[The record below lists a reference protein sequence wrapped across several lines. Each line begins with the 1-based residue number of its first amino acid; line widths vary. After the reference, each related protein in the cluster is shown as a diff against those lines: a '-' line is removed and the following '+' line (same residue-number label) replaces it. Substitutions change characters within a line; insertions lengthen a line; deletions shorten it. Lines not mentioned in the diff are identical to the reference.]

1 MYYAVIGISQ
11 YKSDNIDETSN
22 YIIPPLN
29 NIENLEL
36 YRYGNFGV
44 FQTLSSKTLLQ
55 LEKVKQNLVE
65 INNID
70 GIIIYTN
77 KLVYLDDNTSV
88 FNIRCFKDTDGIK
101 ILYYNPILDIGG
113 FAKKSI
119 KDGLYFDKI
128 TYDKISNNHLVEL
141 VLEWKINEERFIKI
155 LEPSSPV
162 YAPTS
167 PRTEGDMETE
177 AYIPSSPV
185 YAPTSPRTEGDIETE
200 AYIPS
205 SPVYAPTSPR
215 TEGDIETEAYI
226 PSSPVYASTSPRTE
240 GDIETE
246 ASSPV
251 YAPTSP
257 RTEGDIETEAS
268 SPVYAPTSPRTEGD
282 ISE

>member
-1 MYYAVIGISQ
+1 MYSAIIGISQ

-22 YIIPPLN
+22 YIKPPLN
-29 NIENLEL
+29 SIENLKL

-44 FQTLSSKTLLQ
+44 YQTLSSNTLLQ
-55 LEKVKQNLVE
+55 LEKEKQKLVE

-70 GIIIYTN
+70 GIIIYSN
-77 KLVYLDDNTSV
+77 QLVYLDDNTSV

-128 TYDKISNNHLVEL
+128 TYDKISSNHLVEL

-155 LEPSSPV
+155 HEPSSPV

-167 PRTEGDMETE
+167 PRSEDEGQTDTYVPTSPVYAPTSPGSEDEGQTDTYVPTSPVYAPTSPRSEDEGESKAYAPTSPRSEDEGESKAYAPTSPRSEGDGESD
-177 AYIPSSPV
+177 AYVPSSPV
-185 YAPTSPRTEGDIETE
+185 YAPTSQ
-200 AYIPS
+200 S
-205 SPVYAPTSPR
+205 SER
-215 TEGDIETEAYI
+215 E
-226 PSSPVYASTSPRTE
+226 
-240 GDIETE
+240 
-246 ASSPV
+246 
-251 YAPTSP
+251 
-257 RTEGDIETEAS
+257 
-268 SPVYAPTSPRTEGD
+268 